1 MLPDRK
7 TTTGPTK
14 GIPHTVGLF
23 QERNM
28 RTKGRPSEG
37 KPQKAS
43 ESKPSEGK
51 PNEGKPQKA
60 SQTKASEGKPSEGKP
75 QKASESKP
83 VIGQRT
89 PSG

>member
-28 RTKGRPSEG
+28 RTKG
-37 KPQKAS
+37 
-43 ESKPSEGK
+43 KPSEGK
-51 PNEGKPQKA
+51 PNEGKRRQAKRRQAKA
-60 SQTKASEGKPSEGKP
+60 SHKRQAKAS
-75 QKASESKP
+75 
-83 VIGQRT
+83 R
-89 PSG
+89 

>member
-37 KPQKAS
+37 KP
-43 ESKPSEGK
+43 
-51 PNEGKPQKA
+51 
-60 SQTKASEGKPSEGKP
+60 SEGKP
-75 QKASESKP
+75 QKASHKRQAKAS
-83 VIGQRT
+83 R
-89 PSG
+89 

>member
-37 KPQKAS
+37 KP
-43 ESKPSEGK
+43 
-51 PNEGKPQKA
+51 NEGKRRQAKA
-60 SQTKASEGKPSEGKP
+60 S
-75 QKASESKP
+75 
-83 VIGQRT
+83 R
-89 PSG
+89 